1 MTVISAKGKTKY
13 GDLDVRVTGGQQ
25 IDRIECDSWAYPM
38 IRNAIRNAEGWMAN
52 GYHPKGWTMLQ
63 AYAYLTGLFG
73 YDAVTVEGELEE
85 IPGGKEG
92 VLY

>member
-1 MTVISAKGKTKY
+1 MTVIIAKGKTKY
-13 GDLDVRVTGGQQ
+13 GDLDVRVTG
-25 IDRIECDSWAYPM
+25 
-38 IRNAIRNAEGWMAN
+38 
-52 GYHPKGWTMLQ
+52 
-63 AYAYLTGLFG
+63 GLFG